1 MRVLIFLL
9 FIFVFLT
16 SCNKDPEEH
25 VNPPEPPVDTTSFTI
40 PKTEEIVMYEVNIRA
55 LSSTGD
61 FQGVIHRLDE
71 IKALGINVIWL
82 MPIHPVGQINS
93 VNSPYCVQNYKEVNP
108 EFGTLTDFKNLVK
121 EAHKLDV
128 AVIID
133 WVANHTSWD
142 NPWISNKDWYSQD
155 GSGNIIHPAGTN
167 WQDVA
172 DLNFVNA
179 QMRLA
184 MIDAMEYW
192 VNVADVDGFR
202 CDAADFVP
210 FDFWQQALSAL
221 NDNPEKPLILL
232 AEGARSDHFTA
243 GFQMNYSWD
252 FYNKLKGV
260 FNQNQAASGLFTVND
275 NEYKNIPEGR
285 HKLRFTT
292 NHDESAWDATPVVL
306 FNGKQGALAASV
318 LAIYLQGI
326 PLLYGS
332 QEVGVSETV
341 PFFQHATIDWNQNPD
356 MLGEYKKILAFY
368 NASETAR
375 NDSITEL
382 KTFSHKD
389 ILAFER
395 TSKQEKVFVMVNTRK
410 VAIAYGVPSELVNS
424 VWKDAFDDSP
434 VTLSSAIELQPYQ
447 YRVLKNF

>member
-9 FIFVFLT
+9 FASILLT
-16 SCNKDPEEH
+16 SCKKDPEE
-25 VNPPEPPVDTTSFTI
+25 NIKPPEPVDTTSFTV
-40 PKTEEIVMYEVNIRA
+40 PKIEDMVMYEVNIRA

-61 FQGVIHRLDE
+61 FQGVTDRLDE
-71 IKALGINVIWL
+71 IKALGVNVIWL
-82 MPIHPVGQINS
+82 MPIHPVGQVNS
-93 VNSPYCVQNYKEVNP
+93 VNSPYCVRNYKEVNP
-108 EFGTLTDFKNLVK
+108 EFGTLKDFRDLVSQ
-121 EAHKLDV
+121 AHEMDI

-142 NPWISNKDWYSQD
+142 NPWISNKDWYTQD
-155 GSGNIIHPAGTN
+155 GAGNIVHPAGTN
-167 WQDVA
+167 WLDVA
-172 DLNFVNA
+172 DLNYDNA
-179 QMRLA
+179 EMKLA

-192 VNVADVDGFR
+192 VNTTDIDGFR

-210 FDFWQQALSAL
+210 FGFWQQALTAL
-221 NDNPEKPLILL
+221 TSDQEKELILL

-260 FNQNQAASGLFTVND
+260 FIQNQAASSIFTVNE
-275 NEYKNIPEGR
+275 NEYKTIPEGK

-318 LAIYLQGI
+318 IAIYLQGI

-332 QEVGVSETV
+332 QEVGVNTNV
-341 PFFQHATIDWNQNPD
+341 PFFQHTTIDWDQNPD
-356 MLGEYKKILAFY
+356 MLGEYKRILTFY

-389 ILAFER
+389 VLAFQR
-395 TSKQEKVFVMVNTRK
+395 TNKQENVFVMVNTRK
-410 VAIAYGVPSELVNS
+410 VVIEYSMPSELVNS

-434 VTLSSAIELQPYQ
+434 VTLSSTITLQPYQ

>member
-1 MRVLIFLL
+1 
-9 FIFVFLT
+9 
-16 SCNKDPEEH
+16 
-25 VNPPEPPVDTTSFTI
+25 
-40 PKTEEIVMYEVNIRA
+40 
-55 LSSTGD
+55 
-61 FQGVIHRLDE
+61 
-71 IKALGINVIWL
+71 
-82 MPIHPVGQINS
+82 
-93 VNSPYCVQNYKEVNP
+93 
-108 EFGTLTDFKNLVK
+108 
-121 EAHKLDV
+121 
-128 AVIID
+128 
-133 WVANHTSWD
+133 
-142 NPWISNKDWYSQD
+142 
-155 GSGNIIHPAGTN
+155 
-167 WQDVA
+167 
-172 DLNFVNA
+172 
-179 QMRLA
+179 
-184 MIDAMEYW
+184 
-192 VNVADVDGFR
+192 
-202 CDAADFVP
+202 
-210 FDFWQQALSAL
+210 
-221 NDNPEKPLILL
+221 
-232 AEGARSDHFTA
+232 HFTA